1 MKDDKLYHYTN
12 SQAFLS
18 IINNKSLWATNIHF
32 LNDTSEFKHTLE
44 LTKDIIDIKT
54 NSNNKKKVEFLLSGL
69 EGIKNMSF
77 YCISFSEEDDLL
89 SQWRSYGQGNNG
101 LSLGFSKKEIKT
113 IGNSINAPLIK
124 CIYKEQE
131 QREKIEEIVNRFLD
145 DDKEWETGNNVN
157 KVYKRNHKFDEYI
170 YSLAVS
176 FKHYS
181 FREEAEWRLVIPHD
195 GNRVVK
201 HRAGQSY
208 IIPYVEFPLEDIP
221 SALKQIIIGPTPNTA
236 ISKKALKHFFS
247 TKKIAAF
254 YEPYDPSIAFS
265 VFDGEIELIVSKIP
279 YRNW

>member
-1 MKDDKLYHYTN
+1 MGNGILYHYTN

-101 LSLGFSKKEIKT
+101 LSLGFSKKEKEK
-113 IGNSINAPLIK
+113 IGDSIDAPLIK
-124 CIYKEQE
+124 CIYKDQE
-131 QREKIEEIVNRFLD
+131 QVKKIQEIVKGFLD
-145 DDKEWETGNNVN
+145 DDKEWKTVSEVD
-157 KVYKRNHKFDEYI
+157 KMYKRNPKFDQYI

-247 TKKIAAF
+247 TIT
-254 YEPYDPSIAFS
+254 
-265 VFDGEIELIVSKIP
+265 
-279 YRNW
+279 